1 MITDAQTNYVLFS
14 NHLPQRHPSIFHGLT
29 KLLKVHGVDYG
40 LLSFTNDIW
49 CRDYMPVQVSRKG
62 YIQFLYNPSYLH
74 IKKYKCTM
82 TNAALACCAAGI
94 RPRLSDLVI
103 DGGNVVRSR
112 TKVILT
118 DRIYRENPQYAP
130 RELVLAIKKAL
141 KVRTVIVIPTEP
153 GDPFGHA
160 DGCIRFIGENMVMIN
175 ESIKETRSFTMKLCE
190 ILKEHELNVLEVPY
204 FRDYDP
210 RHEDSAVGNY
220 INYLEVGSLVIVPS
234 YKGHEQVNRLAKQ
247 RIRRAFG
254 SSKKVV
260 SLEATALAKEGG
272 VYNCVSSNI
281 RRFEDG

>member
-62 YIQFLYNPSYLH
+62 YIQFLYNPSYLL

-82 TNAALACCAAGI
+82 TNAALACCAAEI
-94 RPRLSDLVI
+94 RPRSSDLVI

-160 DGCIRFIGENMVMIN
+160 DGCIRFIDENTVMVN
-175 ESIKETRSFTMKLCE
+175 DSIKETRSFTKKLCE

-204 FRDYDP
+204 FRAHDQM
-210 RHEDSAVGNY
+210 HKDSAVGNY

-234 YKGHEQVNRLAKQ
+234 YKGHQKVNRFAKQ
-247 RIRRAFG
+247 RICRAFG
-254 SSKKVV
+254 TSKKVV
-260 SLEATALAKEGG
+260 SLEATDLAKGGG
-272 VYNCVSSNI
+272 VFNCASFSVNK
-281 RRFEDG
+281 